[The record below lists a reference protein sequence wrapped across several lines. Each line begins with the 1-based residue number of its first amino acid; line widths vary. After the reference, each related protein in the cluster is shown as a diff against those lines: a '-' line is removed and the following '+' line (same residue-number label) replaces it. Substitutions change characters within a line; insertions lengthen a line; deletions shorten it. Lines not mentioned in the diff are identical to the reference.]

1 MNELRVF
8 YEAGV
13 LLALYDALTLA
24 RDSGSPAPEW
34 IIGAAALVVGI
45 QLHQGASIGSGPS
58 GNTES
63 QYRLDMIHFRRWSV
77 VKALQASNPAG
88 SVYEKAEHLLKSKFG
103 HGSREVIGKSYRKVE
118 ADLQKPETA
127 LRYYRGLRQGLEL
140 TNTAFP
146 SLYRVSPLGQKPA

>member
-1 MNELRVF
+1 MGKTTKNTGMPPTINSHPKHLFKYHTKMNELRVF

-88 SVYEKAEHLLKSKFG
+88 SVYEKAE
-103 HGSREVIGKSYRKVE
+103 
-118 ADLQKPETA
+118 
-127 LRYYRGLRQGLEL
+127 
-140 TNTAFP
+140 
-146 SLYRVSPLGQKPA
+146 